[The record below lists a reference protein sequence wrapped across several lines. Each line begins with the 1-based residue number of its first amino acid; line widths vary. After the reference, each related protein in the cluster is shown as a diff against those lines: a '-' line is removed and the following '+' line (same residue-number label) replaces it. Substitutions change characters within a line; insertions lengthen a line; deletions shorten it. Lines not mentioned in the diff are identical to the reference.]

1 MPKLGLR
8 YPWQLG
14 AKTLVRSDAPA
25 AGYNWLR
32 SGDYFQDGPA
42 NRVLSQANNQ
52 KLPIYPTLP
61 AVFYSDGGL
70 VADNYNVGMRGT
82 ALDAADNVRAWV
94 SEKGPWLRT
103 NRLLR
108 RPRTLLVT
116 TSFAGGTFEPVAAAL
131 DAAWGVIDEGGW
143 EAAVI
148 KDGLRPAWSNFPDP
162 FYLGLPVRAHDN
174 TAIPT
179 ADFTG
184 AFGELVLAHV
194 AYYCDLETSAG
205 VSIFPNFVSVD
216 STVDQENVVTV
227 GSGTFTDSLGSHT
240 WTLQRNALWH
250 AAGPALFAEVVQNY
264 SRFRM
269 VVVNGTYAGFPAG
282 DDTQSAGVQLAEAAF
297 PAESLLRAFTGLD
310 ADHLT
315 VINVPVGLNF
325 GGRAG
330 AALAAWLADNLND

>member
-1 MPKLGLR
+1 MPKLGHQ
-8 YPWQLG
+8 YPWALG
-14 AKTLVRSDAPA
+14 AKRLVFNDTPFDPWTLRA
-25 AGYNWLR
+25 
-32 SGDYFQDGPA
+32 GDYFQDDDA
-42 NRVLSQANNQ
+42 NRLLSQANNQ
-52 KLPIYPTLP
+52 KLPVYPTLP
-61 AVFYSDGGL
+61 SVFYSDNGL
-70 VADNYNVGMRGT
+70 VADNYRVGMRGD
-82 ALDAADNVRAWV
+82 ALDAAGKVKAWV
-94 SEKGPWLRT
+94 SAKGPWLRT

-116 TSFAGGTFEPVAAAL
+116 TSHAGATFAPAAAAL
-131 DAAWGVIDEGGW
+131 DAAWGAMDEGGW
-143 EAAVI
+143 EAAVVE
-148 KDGLRPAWSNFPDP
+148 DGPQAAWGNFPDP

-174 TAIPT
+174 TAAP
-179 ADFTG
+179 AGDFAG
-184 AFGELVLAHV
+184 AFGELVLAHLS
-194 AYYCDLETSAG
+194 YYCDLQTAAG
-205 VSIFPNFVSVD
+205 VCVFPNFVSVD

-227 GSGTFTDSLGSHT
+227 GSGTFTNSLGSHT

-282 DDTQSAGVQLAEAAF
+282 EDTQSAGVQLAEAAF

-315 VINVPVGLNF
+315 VINVPIGLNF

-330 AALAAWLADNLND
+330 AALAGWVQDNLND